1 MKVLMPDYSE
11 PIFWVGMLIVAVY
24 AYIGGRYLDARNK
37 KHKEKLE
44 QQERKRIIKKYN
56 SEKI

>member
-1 MKVLMPDYSE
+1 MPDYSE

-24 AYIGGRYLDARNK
+24 AYIGGRYLDSRNK

-44 QQERKRIIKKYN
+44 QQERKRIIKKYD
-56 SEKI
+56 SKKI

>member
-24 AYIGGRYLDARNK
+24 AYMGGRYLDSRNK

-44 QQERKRIIKKYN
+44 QEERKKIIKKYD